1 MFLEKLR
8 DCEDELVSSLSGED
22 TRELCDKFFEGRLL
36 SSESHAHFT
45 SLDHSRLK
53 PQLQVRYLV
62 RLASERVKTDPA
74 LGHNLI
80 EVLDTL
86 EGVPSSLTDKLIQAM
101 ADTNEGPTDDS
112 DSVGGLSATAL
123 GEANDIFLT
132 REDVSLL
139 TELLTNVRDK
149 WEEIATVLGLQDYE
163 RADCK
168 ENLTYSVFPRV
179 LSFGY
184 LTIPKLH

>member
-8 DCEDELVSSLSGED
+8 DCEDELVSSISGVD
-22 TRELCDKFFEGRLL
+22 TQELCDKFFEGCLL

-80 EVLDTL
+80 EILDTL
-86 EGVPSSLTDKLIQAM
+86 EVSSSLTDELKRAM
-101 ADTNEGPTDDS
+101 TNANED
-112 DSVGGLSATAL
+112 L
-123 GEANDIFLT
+123 EAA
-132 REDVSLL
+132 DVSSVAISH
-139 TELLTNVRDK
+139 EDSEQEIVFSKRDASMLTNLLSQIGHK
-149 WEEIATVLGLQDYE
+149 W
-163 RADCK
+163 K
-168 ENLTYSVFPRV
+168 EVAIS
-179 LSFGY
+179 
-184 LTIPKLH
+184 